1 MKINKKKIFIG
12 AVVVAAIAIAVA
24 VLFPTQEAKADEAS
38 VKIYGNVDVGVQSV
52 DNGTD
57 TLERVTD
64 GQFSTSR
71 LGVQAT
77 SPEFEG
83 MKVIGTLEGK
93 LTTTEGEFGS
103 TTSTGGTFNREA
115 SLALAGKAGTVK
127 AGKTDVTAAND
138 LDTLAWT
145 AGSFTNNPVN
155 NTAIELGGNTSRVF
169 KYISPNLNGFELQV
183 GGSFNAN
190 DATSDANDKLK
201 GASLTY
207 TGENFKVG
215 VGRVYQDGATAIA
228 EKDATSIGAA
238 INLGTVTLGATHI
251 YGDNSTTADDIKSTA
266 TLISAKLPLNDTLSV
281 TGIYGQS
288 KDDTQSTLNEGTG
301 YGVVVQKQL
310 FAGVSLYGAY
320 ATVDND
326 ANSSMTMSGLGTVS
340 AGKDA
345 SGFTAGIN
353 YKF

>member
-12 AVVVAAIAIAVA
+12 VVLVVIIAIAIA
-24 VLFPTQEAKADEAS
+24 VLFPTQEAKADEAN
-38 VKIYGNVDVGVQSV
+38 VKVYGNVDVGFQSI

-57 TLERVTD
+57 TLKRVTD
-64 GQFSTSR
+64 GQLDTSK

-83 MKVIGTLEGK
+83 MKIIGTLEGK

-115 SLALAGKAGTVK
+115 SLALTGKAGTIK
-127 AGKTDVTAAND
+127 AGKTDVVAAEGID
-138 LDTLAWT
+138 SLVGT
-145 AGSFTNNPVN
+145 AGNFSDIPVN
-155 NTAIELGGNTSRVF
+155 GNEIELGSDTSRVF
-169 KYISPNLNGFELQV
+169 KYISPDINGFQIEV
-183 GGSFNAN
+183 GGSFNSNSATT
-190 DATSDANDKLK
+190 DATDKLR
-201 GASLTY
+201 GASVTY

-215 VGRVYQDGATAIA
+215 VGRVYQDGATAVA

-238 INLGTVTLGATHI
+238 INLGTITLGATHT
-251 YGDNSTTADDIKSTA
+251 YGDNSTTADNVKSTA
-266 TLISAKLPLNDTLSV
+266 TLISANLPLNDTTSV
-281 TGIYGQS
+281 TGIYGTS
-288 KDDTQSTLNEGTG
+288 KDDSQSTLNEGTG

-310 FAGVSLYGAY
+310 FAGATFYGAY
-320 ATVDND
+320 TTVDND
-326 ANSSMTMSGLGTVS
+326 ANSSMTMGGLGTVS

-345 SGFTAGIN
+345 SAFTAGIN